1 MARSRSSQQADRA
14 ARSPQ
19 SDRPDTNRPTKIRR
33 WWGEAPEGCGRRY
46 VDKVHEHD
54 PATPETAHL
63 YGSAEPRISTPPLR
77 ELTEETSL
85 GFDVID
91 FAHDVL
97 GITLRPWQKAALI
110 RMLELLED
118 GSLRFET
125 VVVLVAR
132 QNGKSTLAQVLTIYV
147 LVVWGWPLVLGTAQ
161 DLDIAEQLWQEVVD
175 ILEDDEELSD
185 LIANVVK
192 VNGKKELKVL
202 HQTPGHAESIV
213 SYKVKAA
220 NRRAGRGLSGNLIL
234 LDELREHQ
242 NWDAYGA
249 ITKTTMA
256 RGGASLIL
264 ALSNAGDILSRVL
277 RYLRLIAHRAL
288 GDPDGIVAASDGD
301 VAGPTEGDL
310 DAVQHPETDE
320 DDDADLDDFDTSDLE
335 DLELDDL
342 EQEADSLCLLEWSAP
357 PGCKRNDRTGWSWA
371 NPSRRY
377 GITDRKIAASLK
389 DPEWVFRTEVLC
401 QWNDGAT
408 NGPFAPGSWEKTTV
422 PTVIDPTTGRR
433 TISDATHRIV
443 GKVYAGIAQNNNRGT
458 TYIAL
463 AGWRADGVPQVEIA
477 LGRAAGG
484 WEAEWLTDPDRKGRI
499 KAVGGQSK
507 GAPEATL
514 LRSLQ
519 LEKTFRMPV
528 VDIIG
533 GDMIDANADAD
544 EAIRDRKV
552 WHTPWPVLD
561 LAAQTAEW
569 KILAGGQRIIDS
581 AKSPIDPAALRAF
594 MSALWM
600 LNHPIAEAPP
610 PPPPGKVAKAS
621 QPGSRSPG
629 SGVNFAAVQF

>member
-1 MARSRSSQQADRA
+1 MARSRSSREAVRA
-14 ARSPQ
+14 ARSPL

-33 WWGEAPEGCGRRY
+33 WWGEAPEGCGRAY
-46 VDKVHEHD
+46 VDKVHEFD
-54 PATPETAHL
+54 PATPEDAHL
-63 YGSAEPRISTPPLR
+63 WGSAEPRISTPPLR

-91 FAHDVL
+91 FAYEVL
-97 GITLRPWQKAALI
+97 GIILHPWQRAALI

-125 VVVLVAR
+125 VLILVAR

-147 LVVWGWPLVLGTAQ
+147 LVAWGWPLVLGTAQ
-161 DLDIAEQLWQEVVD
+161 DLDVAEQLWQEVVD
-175 ILEDDEELSD
+175 LLEDDEELSD
-185 LIANVVK
+185 LISRVVK
-192 VNGKKELKVL
+192 VNGKKELKL
-202 HQTPGHAESIV
+202 TSEV

-264 ALSNAGDILSRVL
+264 ALSNAGDVLSRVL

-288 GDPDGIVAASDGD
+288 GDPDGIVAAADGD
-301 VAGPTEGDL
+301 VDGPTEGDL
-310 DAVQHPETDE
+310 DALQHPDE
-320 DDDADLDDFDTSDLE
+320 DDAELELDEFDSEDLD

-342 EQEADSLCLLEWSAP
+342 EQEADSLCLLEWSAS
-357 PGCKRNDRTGWSWA
+357 PGCKRNDRRGWSLA

-377 GITDRKIAASLK
+377 QITDRKIAASLK

-408 NGPFAPGSWEKTTV
+408 NGPFAPGSWEATKVATKLDPATGRQV
-422 PTVIDPTTGRR
+422 LANPTT
-433 TISDATHRIV
+433 DRIV
-443 GKVYAGIAQNNNRGT
+443 GKVYAGLAQTNNRGT

-463 AGWRADGVPQVEIA
+463 AGWRPDGLPQVEIVA
-477 LGRAAGG
+477 GRAGSDWAG
-484 WEAEWLTDPDRKGRI
+484 EWLGDPDRKGRI
-499 KAVGGQSK
+499 KAVGGQTK

-519 LEKTFRMPV
+519 ADKKFKMPV
-528 VDIIG
+528 TDIIG
-533 GDMIDANADAD
+533 GDMIDANADA
-544 EAIRDRKV
+544 EELIRDRKV
-552 WHTPWPVLD
+552 WHLAWPILD

-569 KILAGGQRIIDS
+569 KVLAGGQRIIDS
-581 AKSPIDPAALRAF
+581 KNSPVDPAALRAW

-600 LNHPIAEAPP
+600 LQHPPKQAAP
-610 PPPPGKVAKAS
+610 PPPPGKVAKVD
-621 QPGSRSPG
+621 QSRAPRNPS
-629 SGVNFAAVQF
+629 SGVDFAAVQF

>member
-1 MARSRSSQQADRA
+1 MARSRSSQEARHA

-19 SDRPDTNRPTKIRR
+19 SDRPDTARPTTIRR
-33 WWGEAPEGCGRRY
+33 WWGEPPTGCGRAY

-77 ELTEETSL
+77 ELTVETSL

-91 FAHDVL
+91 FAAEVL
-97 GITLRPWQKAALI
+97 GIILDPWQRAALI

-125 VVVLVAR
+125 VVILVAR

-147 LVVWGWPLVLGTAQ
+147 LVAWGWPLVLGTAQ
-161 DLDIAEQLWQEVVD
+161 DLDVAEQLWQEVVD
-175 ILEDDEELSD
+175 LLEDDEELSD
-185 LIANVVK
+185 LVAKVVK
-192 VNGKKELKVL
+192 VNGKKELKL
-202 HQTPGHAESIV
+202 TSEV

-277 RYLRLIAHRAL
+277 RYLRLIAHKAL

-301 VAGPTEGDL
+301 VDGPTEFDL
-310 DAVQHPETDE
+310 DAIQHPGE
-320 DDDADLDDFDTSDLE
+320 DDDTAEEFDDFDTEGLD

-357 PGCKRNDRTGWSWA
+357 PGCDRRDRTGWSWA

-377 GITDRKIAASLK
+377 RITDRKIAASLK

-408 NGPFAPGSWEKTTV
+408 NGPFAPGMWEATTV
-422 PTVIDPTTGRR
+422 PTKLDENGRR
-433 TISDATHRIV
+433 VVANRDVDRIV
-443 GKVYAGIAQNNNRGT
+443 GKVYAGIAQTNNRGT
-458 TYIAL
+458 TYIAF
-463 AGWRADGVPQVEIA
+463 AGWRTDGLPQVEIVA
-477 LGRAAGG
+477 GRAAGD
-484 WEAEWLTDPDRKGRI
+484 WEAEWLTDPDRKGRV
-499 KAVGGQSK
+499 KAVGGQSR

-519 LEKTFRMPV
+519 ADKKFRLPV
-528 VDIIG
+528 VDIVG

-544 EAIRDRKV
+544 AVIRDRKV
-552 WHTPWPVLD
+552 WHLAWPVLD

-581 AKSPIDPAALRAF
+581 AKSPIDPAALRAW

-600 LNHPIAEAPP
+600 LQHPAPDAPP
-610 PPPPGKVAKAS
+610 PPPPGRVAKVETTQGPRNPS
-621 QPGSRSPG
+621 

>member
-1 MARSRSSQQADRA
+1 MARSRSSQAA
-14 ARSPQ
+14 GPVARSPQ
-19 SDRPDTNRPTKIRR
+19 SDRPDTNRPTTIRR
-33 WWGEAPEGCGRRY
+33 WWGEAPEGCGRAY

-54 PATPETAHL
+54 PATPEDAHL
-63 YGSAEPRISTPPLR
+63 YGSAEPRICTPPLR

-91 FAHDVL
+91 FAYDVL
-97 GITLRPWQKAALI
+97 GIILHPWQRAALI

-125 VVVLVAR
+125 VVILVAR

-147 LVVWGWPLVLGTAQ
+147 LVAWGWPLVLGTAQ
-161 DLDIAEQLWQEVVD
+161 DLDVAEQLWQEVVD
-175 ILEDDEELSD
+175 LLEDDEELSD
-185 LIANVVK
+185 LIAKVVK
-192 VNGKKELKVL
+192 VNGKKELKL
-202 HQTPGHAESIV
+202 TNEV

-288 GDPDGIVAASDGD
+288 GDPDGIVAAADGD
-301 VAGPTEGDL
+301 VDAPTEADL
-310 DAVQHPETDE
+310 EAQEYS
-320 DDDADLDDFDTSDLE
+320 DDDTDLELDEFDSDDLE
-335 DLELDDL
+335 DLELEDL

-357 PGCKRNDRTGWSWA
+357 PGCKRNDRRGWSLA

-377 GITDRKIAASLK
+377 QITDRKIAASLK

-408 NGPFAPGSWEKTTV
+408 NGPFAPGSWEATKV
-422 PTVIDPTTGRR
+422 PTKLDPNTGRQVIANR
-433 TISDATHRIV
+433 DVDRID
-443 GKVYAGIAQNNNRGT
+443 GKVYAGIAQTNNRGT

-463 AGWRADGVPQVEIA
+463 AGWRPDGLPQVEIVA
-477 LGRAAGG
+477 GRAAGG
-484 WEAEWLTDPDRKGRI
+484 WEDEWLSSPDRKGRI
-499 KAVGGQSK
+499 RAVGGQTK

-519 LEKTFRMPV
+519 TEKTFRMPV
-528 VDIIG
+528 IEIVG
-533 GDMIDANADAD
+533 GDMIDANADA
-544 EAIRDRKV
+544 EELLRKRKV
-552 WHTPWPVLD
+552 WHTAWPILD

-569 KILAGGQRIIDS
+569 KVLAGGQRIIDS
-581 AKSPIDPAALRAF
+581 KNSPIDPAALRAW

-600 LNHPIAEAPP
+600 LQHPPKETPP
-610 PPPPGKVAKAS
+610 PPPPGRVVKTDTGR
-621 QPGSRSPG
+621 QPRNPTG
-629 SGVNFAAVQF
+629 GVNFASVNF